1 MAVNEDDARELAR
14 FRHGIIGW
22 AEVRALGFSTR
33 SIHARID
40 RGSWSR
46 IGRALVIRD
55 LHIPGDV
62 STAWALHIHAGPDSG
77 VSGPAAARLQGWNI
91 VGSDRLLLSPRP
103 VRAPDGWD
111 VTVIRRQR
119 PELVRPDGLPPLA
132 PRLDALT
139 DTLICRSDRGARELL
154 DYVLQQ
160 RWIDADDLASLIE
173 KRSGRG
179 RKGLSRLRSL
189 HERAASGSRS
199 EAEQRM
205 GRLIE
210 RAAGNW
216 IRNYP
221 VLGEHGQV
229 VAEIDF
235 ADPELKI
242 AIEVDGRAFHSDRRS
257 FERDRERQNM
267 LVIRGWIVLRFTWE
281 RLVNDPEGVVAEI
294 RAVIS
299 SRKLPRELRAQSVG
313 N

>member
-91 VGSDRLLLSPRP
+91 VGSDRLLLSPGP

-119 PELVRPDGLPPLA
+119 PELVRPHGLPPLA

-139 DTLICRSDRGARELL
+139 DTLLCRSDRGARELL

-179 RKGLSRLRSL
+179 RKGISRLRLL

-205 GRLIE
+205 GRLLA
-210 RAAGNW
+210 RTAGNW
-216 IRNYP
+216 ICNYP
-221 VLGEHGQV
+221 VLGERVQAFLADHRHG
-229 VAEIDF
+229 ITYR
-235 ADPELKI
+235 PNTWHHELTVFDAPARFNI
-242 AIEVDGRAFHSDRRS
+242 FMWRDQSSDDEE
-257 FERDRERQNM
+257 FCAVPPF
-267 LVIRGWIVLRFTWE
+267 LVTG
-281 RLVNDPEGVVAEI
+281 
-294 RAVIS
+294 S
-299 SRKLPRELRAQSVG
+299 
-313 N
+313 

>member
-14 FRHGIIGW
+14 FRHGIVGW

-55 LHIPGDV
+55 LYIPGDL

-91 VGSDRLLLSPRP
+91 VGSDHLLLSPSP

-111 VTVIRRQR
+111 ITVVRRLG
-119 PELVRPDGLPPLA
+119 PELVRRNGLPPLA

-139 DTLICRSDRGARELL
+139 DTLICRSERGARELL
-154 DYVLQQ
+154 DYALQQ
-160 RWIDADDLASLIE
+160 RWIDADDLASLID

-179 RKGLSRLRSL
+179 RKGLSRLRLL

-205 GRLIE
+205 GRLLS
-210 RAAGNW
+210 RTSGNW
-216 IRNYP
+216 VPNYA

-294 RAVIS
+294 RAAIN
-299 SRKLPRELRAQSVG
+299 SRKHQRELRAQSVG

>member
-1 MAVNEDDARELAR
+1 MAVKEDDVRELAR
-14 FRHGIIGW
+14 LRHGIVGW

-55 LHIPGDV
+55 LYIPGDV
-62 STAWALHIHAGPDSG
+62 STIWALHIHAGPDSG

-91 VGSDRLLLSPRP
+91 AGSDHLLLSPSP
-103 VRAPDGWD
+103 VRAPDGWHI
-111 VTVIRRQR
+111 TVIRRQR
-119 PELVRPDGLPPLA
+119 PELVRPKGLPPLA

-139 DTLICRSDRGARELL
+139 DTLMCRSERGARDLL
-154 DYVLQQ
+154 DYALQQ
-160 RWIDADDLASLIE
+160 RWIDADDLASHIE

-205 GRLIE
+205 GQLLARTG
-210 RAAGNW
+210 GNW
-216 IRNYP
+216 IRNCP
-221 VLGEHGQV
+221 VLGANGQI

-281 RLVNDPEGVVAEI
+281 RLVNDPEGVLAEI
-294 RAVIS
+294 RAAIN
-299 SRKLPRELRAQSVG
+299 SRKHQGELRAESVA